1 MSDPRVIT
9 IILNTS
15 HRDDTLACLDS
26 LRRALYCAND
36 VIVLDNNSSDGS
48 AEAVRRLFPEVEVVS
63 LARNLGYGGNNNV
76 GIELACRRGA
86 DWVFVLNE
94 DTILAPDCLTRMVEA
109 GESDAR
115 IGMVGP
121 MVYHHSE
128 PDVIQSAGGR
138 LGPAWEA
145 LHYGENERDCGQ
157 FDRLRDVAW
166 LSGCAI
172 MARRACIEQAG
183 ALDDRF
189 FYYYDET
196 EWCLRAGD
204 YGWRITHAPAARLWH
219 KGVRRDYRPAPNIT
233 YYNTRNHFLMLAK
246 RRAPLAVWLA
256 AWRATLRT
264 LVSWTIRPRWRA
276 MREHR
281 DAMWQGAL
289 DFARGRW
296 GMRGA
301 R

>member
-9 IILNTS
+9 VILNTN

-26 LRRALYCAND
+26 LRHTLYRAHS

-48 AEAVRRLFPEVEVVS
+48 LDAVRSLFPEVEVVS

-76 GIELACRRGA
+76 GIELACQHGA
-86 DWVFVLNE
+86 DWIFVLNE
-94 DTILAPDCLTRMVEA
+94 DTILAPDCITRMVEV
-109 GESDAR
+109 GESDGR

-145 LHYGENERDCGQ
+145 LHYGENERDCDQ
-157 FDRLRDVAW
+157 FDHPHDVDW
-166 LSGCAI
+166 LSGCS
-172 MARRACIEQAG
+172 MMVRRACVDQAG

-196 EWCLRAGD
+196 EWCLRARE
-204 YGWRITHAPAARLWH
+204 YGWRIVHVPAAHLWH
-219 KGVRRDYRPAPNIT
+219 KGVQREYRPSPNVT
-233 YYNTRNHFLMLAK
+233 YYNTRNHFLMLAR
-246 RRAPLAVWLA
+246 RRAPLKVWLA
-256 AWRATLRT
+256 AWQATLRT
-264 LVSWTIRPRWRA
+264 LTSWTVKPRWRA

-281 DAMWQGAL
+281 NAMWQGTL
-289 DFARGRW
+289 DFVRRRW
-296 GMRGA
+296 GMRVV
-301 R
+301 